1 MATVSALTY
10 YPVKGCTG
18 VSVSTA
24 QVGTTGIV
32 HDRSFMLVDENGAF
46 LSQRNLP
53 DLAVLRPAIAD
64 GGARL
69 VVGAP
74 SADDAELDVLLDGQR
89 REVSL
94 FGKWFGI
101 GIDQGDAAAKWFSAV
116 LDRPC
121 RLVRVPPEHD
131 RDGWGLHKG
140 KVGFADAH
148 AILLTAESSLDN
160 LNRRIVA
167 RGAKPV
173 PMNRFRANIEVTG
186 WPDPHTEDRA
196 RLLSIGTVELGYSVR
211 AVRCAVPMV
220 AQETGERSGPE
231 PIRSLAQYRKEPEF
245 GNGVSFGMK
254 AAVLTPGRIAVG
266 DEVMVSEWQATG

>member
-32 HDRSFMLVDENGAF
+32 HDRSFMLVDEDGAF

-53 DLAVLRPAIAD
+53 DLAVLRPTIAD

-254 AAVLTPGRIAVG
+254 AAVLAPGRIAVG

>member
-32 HDRSFMLVDENGAF
+32 HDRSFMLVDEDGAF

-53 DLAVLRPAIAD
+53 DLAVLRPTIAD

-74 SADDAELDVLLDGQR
+74 SADDAELDVLLDGPR

-254 AAVLTPGRIAVG
+254 AAVLAPGRIAVG

>member
-32 HDRSFMLVDENGAF
+32 HDRSFMLVDEDGAF

-53 DLAVLRPAIAD
+53 DLAVLRPTIAD

-74 SADDAELDVLLDGQR
+74 SADDAELDVLLDGPR